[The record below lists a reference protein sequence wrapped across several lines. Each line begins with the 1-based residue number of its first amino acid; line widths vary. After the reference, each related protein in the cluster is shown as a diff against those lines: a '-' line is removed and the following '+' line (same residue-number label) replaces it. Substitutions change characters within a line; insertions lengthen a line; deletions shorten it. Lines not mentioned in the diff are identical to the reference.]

1 MNPIPPKFIPQSKRK
16 ALGNHE
22 KHFRLLIHHISDGVV
37 IVGKNGLIRFAN
49 PAAEQLFQ
57 RTSEQLTGSPFG
69 FPITENRAT
78 EIEISSEHGRPTPVE
93 MRVVPIEWEEEPA
106 YLASLRDVTERR
118 KSEEERR
125 RHEIERQYSQK
136 QESLGVLAGGI
147 AHDFNNLLMTIVARS
162 GLALRALPQDSPARE
177 HLTFIEKAGLR
188 GGELANQMLAFAGQT
203 KLDFQGVQLSKLLK
217 DMTPFLRATISK
229 RLTFEF
235 DLASSLP
242 PIRADQTQLR
252 QIIINIV
259 TNASEASGEGN
270 GIITIRTYEWKSTM
284 QNFHGWYVIGDLP
297 TDRGVALAIQDTGCG
312 MTPDLIPKIF
322 DPFFSTKFP
331 GRGLGLATLLG
342 IAQAHAATIA
352 VRSQPDVGTEFVLLF
367 PPTTPNTSTKKAPT
381 FSIPEQHTSLPK
393 KPVVLVVDDEE
404 DVRVACSLI
413 FQEMGLEALV
423 ASDGTVGIQVF
434 QQHQKDIMAVLL
446 DLTMPNMDGQQFFD
460 HIRGLNSPVPVIL
473 SSGYSEEEA
482 MKRFHNSGIAAFIQ
496 KPYQVEVLIA
506 KIQEIRQN
514 FENHGIESGQ
524 N

>member
-1 MNPIPPKFIPQSKRK
+1 MNAIPPKFVPQPNRESP
-16 ALGNHE
+16 GNHE
-22 KHFRLLIHHISDGVV
+22 KHFRLLIHHIIDGVV
-37 IVGKNGLIRFAN
+37 IVGTDGLIRFTN
-49 PAAEQLFQ
+49 PAAERLFQ
-57 RTSEQLTGSPFG
+57 RISEQLIGAPFG
-69 FPITENRAT
+69 FPVTENRT
-78 EIEISSEHGRPTPVE
+78 SEINILNEHGQPTPVE

-106 YLASLRDVTERR
+106 YLASLRDLTERR
-118 KSEEERR
+118 KAEEDRR
-125 RHEIERQYSQK
+125 RYEIERQYSQK

-162 GLALRALPQDSPARE
+162 GLALRSLPQDSPARE
-177 HLTFIEKAGLR
+177 HMTFIEKAGLR

-203 KLDFQGVQLSKLLK
+203 KLNFQGVQLSKLLK

-229 RLTFEF
+229 RLTFKF
-235 DLASSLP
+235 DLAPSLP
-242 PIRADQTQLR
+242 PIRADQAQLR
-252 QIIINIV
+252 QIIMNIV
-259 TNASEASGEGN
+259 TNASEASGEAN
-270 GIITIRTYEWKSTM
+270 EIITIRTYEWEPTT

-297 TDRGVALAIQDTGCG
+297 TDRSVALAIRDTGCG
-312 MTPDLIPKIF
+312 MAPELIPKIF

-352 VRSQPDVGTEFVLLF
+352 VQSQPDFGTEFVLLF
-367 PPTTPNTSTKKAPT
+367 PPTTSHTSTKKAPA
-381 FSIPEQHTSLPK
+381 FSIPKQHTSLPK

-423 ASDGTVGIQVF
+423 ASDGKVGIQVF

-460 HIRGLNSPVPVIL
+460 HIQSLNSAVPVIL

-482 MKRFHNSGIAAFIQ
+482 MKRFHNPGIAAFIQ

-506 KIQEIRQN
+506 KIQEIRQKLTT
-514 FENHGIESGQ
+514 SSKPLT
-524 N
+524 

>member
-1 MNPIPPKFIPQSKRK
+1 M
-16 ALGNHE
+16 GNHK
-22 KHFRLLIHHISDGVV
+22 KHFRLLIHHIIDGVV
-37 IVGKNGLIRFAN
+37 IVGTDGLIRFTN

-57 RTSEQLTGSPFG
+57 RTSEQLLGAPFG
-69 FPITENRAT
+69 FPVTENRTT
-78 EIEISSEHGRPTPVE
+78 EIEILSENGRSTPVE

-118 KSEEERR
+118 KAEEERR

-136 QESLGVLAGGI
+136 LESLGVLAGGI

-162 GLALRALPQDSPARE
+162 GLALRSLPQDAPARE

-188 GGELANQMLAFAGQT
+188 GGELANQMLIFAGQT
-203 KLDFQGVQLSKLLK
+203 KLDFQVVQLSKLLK

-229 RLTFEF
+229 RLTFEY
-235 DLASSLP
+235 DLAPSLP
-242 PIRADQTQLR
+242 PIRADQAQLR

-259 TNASEASGEGN
+259 TNASEASGEHD
-270 GIITIRTYEWKSTM
+270 GIITLRTSEWKPTTE
-284 QNFHGWYVIGDLP
+284 NFHSWYVIGDLP
-297 TDRGVALAIQDTGCG
+297 ADRGVALTIHDTGCG
-312 MTPDLIPKIF
+312 MAPDMIPKIF

-342 IAQAHAATIA
+342 IAQAHTATIA
-352 VRSQPDVGTEFVLLF
+352 VRSQPDVGTEFTLIF
-367 PPTTPNTSTKKAPT
+367 PATTPNFSTKKAPT
-381 FSIPEQHTSLPK
+381 FSIPEQHSSLQR

-404 DVRVACSLI
+404 DVRMACSMI
-413 FQEMGLEALV
+413 FQEMGLETLV
-423 ASDGTVGIQVF
+423 ASDGKVGVEVF

-460 HIRGLNSPVPVIL
+460 RIQSLNPTVPVIL

-482 MKRFHNSGIAAFIQ
+482 MKRFHNSGIATFIQ

-506 KIQEIRQN
+506 KIQEIRQKLAAPL
-514 FENHGIESGQ
+514 
-524 N
+524 